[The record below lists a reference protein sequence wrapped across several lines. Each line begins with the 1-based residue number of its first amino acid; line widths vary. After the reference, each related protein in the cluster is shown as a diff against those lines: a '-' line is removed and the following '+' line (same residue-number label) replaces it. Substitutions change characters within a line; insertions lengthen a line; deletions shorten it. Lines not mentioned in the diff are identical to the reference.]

1 MIAVD
6 PRRRGRARRRPQGAR
21 AGRTAESHGRTA
33 ESRRDRA
40 AFARG
45 ERFTED
51 NLGVKRPGDGIA
63 PIEYWSY
70 LGKTAQRDYAANE
83 ALEP

>member
-1 MIAVD
+1 MPAREEI
-6 PRRRGRARRRPQGAR
+6 PNRAW
-21 AGRTAESHGRTA
+21 HGGVSLRSA
-33 ESRRDRA
+33 P
-40 AFARG
+40 FALG
-45 ERFTED
+45 ERFTEE